1 MAIQEF
7 FTSRNNGIDDPAEF
21 VGKEGRLW
29 YDPDTNTIKVYDG
42 NEGGQTVGGGG
53 GGNGSPG
60 GTNRAV
66 QFNDGGSF
74 GGRTSFTYNK
84 LTDTLTIGTISA
96 NTISAS
102 GSVTGNNI
110 TSNGSANITGNL
122 TANNITS
129 NNALGANTANIGNL
143 TVTGNANV
151 GGILTDNY
159 YYANGSPVDFQ
170 GAAGSNTYVQ
180 FNSNGDFGAS
190 ANFTFNSST
199 NILTVIG
206 SANLGNLAT
215 ANFFSGTLT
224 TSAQPNITS
233 VGTLTSLAVTGN
245 TITGNLKLNGGLT
258 TNRSNVAVLP
268 NTFSIL
274 DQFTPSSYRTAK
286 YIISAEGDYGYQSVE
301 AILVHDGL
309 DSYITVY
316 GSVCSN
322 ITADIIDISSNINGL
337 SGNVAVYASTL
348 SGNTKVNLVAAYIL
362 PTA

>member
-60 GTNRAV
+60 GA
-66 QFNDGGSF
+66 
-74 GGRTSFTYNK
+74 
-84 LTDTLTIGTISA
+84 
-96 NTISAS
+96 
-102 GSVTGNNI
+102 
-110 TSNGSANITGNL
+110 
-122 TANNITS
+122 
-129 NNALGANTANIGNL
+129 
-143 TVTGNANV
+143 
-151 GGILTDNY
+151 
-159 YYANGSPVDFQ
+159 
-170 GAAGSNTYVQ
+170 NTYVQ
-180 FNSNGDFGAS
+180 FNRNGDFGAS

-199 NILTVIG
+199 NILTVNG
-206 SANLGNLAT
+206 SANLGNLVT

-268 NTFSIL
+268 STFSII

-286 YIISAEGDYGYQSVE
+286 YIISAAGDNGYQSVE

-322 ITADIIDISSNINGL
+322 ITADIVDITSNINGI
-337 SGNVAVYASTL
+337 SGNVAVYASTV

-362 PTA
+362 PTY